1 MWKVNIPLAL
11 GAALVGCSSTVTPN
25 SHNTSNDSAPP
36 FSREEGARIAVV
48 SAQAVVQAVAA
59 IVPIKDLQA
68 IYENGRPRPRC
79 PVMSAQFQSSAAT
92 VTLDYGTDCQP
103 DAFAAARFGGEA
115 RGTTQISYNGLKYE
129 LDQFLADGSAL
140 SGSITGGFMI
150 QGAQTKFTTSVD
162 LRLADGATVRGRAT
176 IIYEDNNQR
185 LTILESR
192 LAIGRAGKSSQS
204 VTISN
209 AIVDGSTTSSL
220 IPHSGTVQFDT
231 DGGAGVASLRM
242 EFTPST
248 PLDGTMISR

>member
-79 PVMSAQFQSSAAT
+79 PVMSAQFQSSSAT

-103 DAFAAARFGGEA
+103 DAFAAA
-115 RGTTQISYNGLKYE
+115 QISYNGLKYE